1 MWQNQLATI
10 KLLVGTTKDEWKIH
24 WINCQ
29 KLCIQKI
36 KGGMRFRDIS
46 TFNLAMLARQ
56 AWRLIHHNQSLF
68 YRVYKAKYFPNGSF
82 LMAELGSNPSYVWR
96 SLLATRDVTW
106 ERSTW
111 QVGDGRMVGVT
122 SHKWL
127 PNTPIFLHEPDGDME
142 ICDLINQSTRQ

>member
-29 KLCIQKI
+29 KLCIQKK

-142 ICDLINQSTRQ
+142 IRDLINQSTRQ